1 MKRRGRPRH
10 PDVLTVREWEVLELL
25 REDLSNEAIADRLAI
40 SAETV
45 KSHVSSILLK
55 LGVETRREAAAWRPE
70 RARTGGLLGLL
81 AVFRR
86 LHLGSLSPAVGGA
99 AVVVVAAGVAALLW
113 GVLATGGASNSAGSD
128 RWSYSDSTTG
138 APSVMLF
145 DLSKH
150 EAKRLD
156 VGDDVRVARWVK
168 PGESFVAHGAAVD
181 NYPIFALSGGKVLT
195 MSLQGD
201 LTKEVVPAPDGSAL
215 VVGRTDNQYVV
226 SNIPNG
232 NGPTLAT
239 GATDLAF
246 SPDGRQAAWTGL
258 GNLDK
263 DGNFHRAGRLRQLE
277 ERHHGLRGG
286 RNGYHPAV

>member
-45 KSHVSSILLK
+45 KSHVSSIL
-55 LGVETRREAAAWRPE
+55 R
-70 RARTGGLLGLL
+70 
-81 AVFRR
+81 
-86 LHLGSLSPAVGGA
+86 
-99 AVVVVAAGVAALLW
+99 
-113 GVLATGGASNSAGSD
+113 
-128 RWSYSDSTTG
+128 
-138 APSVMLF
+138 
-145 DLSKH
+145 
-150 EAKRLD
+150 
-156 VGDDVRVARWVK
+156 K

-246 SPDGRQAAWTGL
+246 SPDG
-258 GNLDK
+258 
-263 DGNFHRAGRLRQLE
+263 
-277 ERHHGLRGG
+277 
-286 RNGYHPAV
+286 